1 MTSTKL
7 RKVNNDVHA
16 TGPLAAKW
24 GYLPMGDQDGDA
36 RPGDRGL
43 EQKRQESQ
51 RHRGLVAFLQSLSVW
66 LLITIAVCL
75 ASIAVAPRPAD
86 FNGPDELRHAALGR
100 MGE

>member
-1 MTSTKL
+1 MTSSKL

-51 RHRGLVAFLQSLSVW
+51 RHRNFISFMHSFCYGLILVAV
-66 LLITIAVCL
+66 TC
-75 ASIAVAPRPAD
+75 
-86 FNGPDELRHAALGR
+86 ALGVLGGR
-100 MGE
+100 P